1 MQRTNGKR
9 EHDLQ
14 KEMWKGWFPGEQEG
28 KRRLWEAGE
37 ARMSLCDALSL
48 VSILREFEK
57 KKKSLK
63 VSPYAKFAY

>member
-1 MQRTNGKR
+1 MCKGLMAR
-9 EHDLQ
+9 ESMTYRRKCEKADFLESR
-14 KEMWKGWFPGEQEG
+14 KEKGDSERLGRQECPCV
-28 KRRLWEAGE
+28 
-37 ARMSLCDALSL
+37 MHCL

>member
-1 MQRTNGKR
+1 
-9 EHDLQ
+9 
-14 KEMWKGWFPGEQEG
+14 
-28 KRRLWEAGE
+28 
-37 ARMSLCDALSL
+37 MSLCDALSL